1 MAVSPRVPILAAWRE
16 GFKGKP
22 SAFGCAGRRACGR
35 GSALAQFPAASS
47 LGNRDRQFRRL
58 ASERKAS
65 IMTKTS
71 PKHSK
76 PHRDL
81 HAEITQR
88 LIAAIESD
96 PGEPK
101 MPWRR
106 AGRPPWMPENAL
118 TRHAY
123 NGINV
128 LNLWVATEMRSFS
141 SPIFATYRQWQE
153 LGAQVRKGAKSELV
167 VFYKEYET
175 DPNPENEADDGKR
188 RVARASFVFNA
199 DDVENYVAPEQPE
212 LLGPIT
218 RIEAAD
224 RFIAHTGIPVAHRGD
239 RAFYRPSTDEIT
251 MPEEGLFTGTE
262 TMNRDEAYYAV
273 LLHEATHATGHKNR
287 CDRDF
292 TARFKKDAYAAEE
305 LVAEIGSAFLCAEL
319 GITQDTRADHAQYL
333 AHWLQLLKN
342 DPKAIFT
349 AAAKASQAVAWLKKQ
364 QPS

>member
-1 MAVSPRVPILAAWRE
+1 MPILAAWRE

-22 SAFGCAGRRACGR
+22 SADGCAGRRALRR
-35 GSALAQFPAASS
+35 GSALAQFPAALS
-47 LGNRDRQFRRL
+47 LGNETANPGGSQT
-58 ASERKAS
+58 SERRS

-71 PKHSK
+71 TKHSK
-76 PHRDL
+76 PRRDL

-88 LIAAIESD
+88 LITAIEAD
-96 PGEPK
+96 PGEPQ

-106 AGRPPWMPENAL
+106 SGRPLWMPENAL
-118 TRHAY
+118 TKAAY

-128 LNLWVATEMRSFS
+128 LNLWVAAEMRGFS

-167 VFYKEYET
+167 IFYKEYET
-175 DPNPENEADDGKR
+175 DPNPEDESDDGKR
-188 RVARASFVFNA
+188 RVARASCVFNA
-199 DDVENYVAPEQPE
+199 DDVDDYTAPDQPE
-212 LLGPIT
+212 PLGPIA

-224 RFIAHTGIPVAHRGD
+224 RFIAHTGIPIVHKGD

-251 MPEEGLFTGTE
+251 MPEEGLFTGTQ

-273 LLHEATHATGHKNR
+273 LLHEATHATGHKSR

-292 TARFKKDAYAAEE
+292 SARFKKDTYAAEE

-319 GITQDTRADHAQYL
+319 GITQDTRADHAQYI

-349 AAAKASQAVAWLKKQ
+349 TAAKASEAVAWLKNR
-364 QPS
+364 QPH